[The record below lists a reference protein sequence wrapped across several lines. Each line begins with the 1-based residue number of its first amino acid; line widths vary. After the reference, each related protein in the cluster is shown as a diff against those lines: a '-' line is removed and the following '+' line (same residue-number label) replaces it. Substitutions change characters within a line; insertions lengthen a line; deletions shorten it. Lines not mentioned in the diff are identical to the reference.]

1 MYKKLLLLPLA
12 VLPVFLLATATYNSN
27 IDKTVYKKP
36 NLATVTNTRVIAN
49 NYLAT
54 DWMKELPDTRP
65 LSSLSLPGT
74 HDSTMYNGYGFLYTF
89 GGSLLATTQ
98 HFNFEDQLKI
108 GIRAFDLR
116 MQNDGRLVHGVIPS
130 YQTLD
135 DAFRFYA
142 DFLKKH
148 PTEFLVVRIKDENFN
163 VDKSYYAK
171 QANEEYKKVVHSKY
185 RNYVYNPE
193 GKDVNE
199 IARTKGFNI
208 GQYRGKIIVLNH
220 LHHKINTDN
229 VGGFRYRTIV
239 ANETTQDRYDE
250 INSSEE
256 KVKYITQHFEKSSSK
271 QYWDGRLFVNFTSYA
286 SGRRPDTSSPEVNQ
300 NVVNYIN
307 SHNSLTTLGLVF
319 SDFPGPSL
327 VQSIY
332 RTNFNY
338 TDYLLENGVL
348 GDNVENLKFESI
360 YEGDKKITLITNNNP
375 SAYSNLNIE
384 ITINNQNIKYLT
396 SSNFNSNKIVINLPD
411 ANLKHLQKIQVKTYK
426 LTPDYNWFP
435 QKTYNQK
442 NAELTVETNEFIER
456 QKELARI
463 QEARKDFNL
472 IKDNLQQQINILKNK
487 NNVYQ
492 NLIEKMKNLI
502 ETHNN
507 IVNSENASV
516 LSIQNSKNSLQ
527 SFLNTLE
534 YEKKKT
540 QQNYEKQQRKQE
552 FDNYNNSFYFS
563 ISPRNKANKLP
574 SQITG
579 KNLIKNS
586 ENSKYKISNISL
598 VGDDDKG
605 NIKITYTISDVNN
618 EFRNV
623 KNQTIQGFIT
633 NRDILI
639 QNTKKRYQ
647 NALSDVETFLAK
659 MKKPEYLGIKNR
671 LNSQINFLVE
681 NEQENV
687 SWYENSIDKIYE
699 YIKSAKN
706 DKNAKDQMIEK
717 EKNDSNNQDN
727 NQTEESDD
735 KAPAEENTEETTKES
750 DENTESS
757 ETENLNNTLIE
768 NENSQDSEESSDS
781 TSNTENNEDS
791 SENKSDTE
799 TSEDQ
804 ENTEKE
810 TDSST
815 SSENNE
821 ESPTEK
827 TNEKDQESNSENKDN
842 EDLSETND
850 SGNGSD
856 SSLEETD
863 STNKKE
869 SDSETTGTENGG
881 DSFSKEVGSTNENES
896 DLEAPAVPKNNDN
909 SSCSVDNTEKETAT
923 NTDNED
929 NNLSE
934 TKESNNQNVNS
945 DSITNN
951 TKNDDSSN
959 TKTNNESSNNK
970 NKKDKGLETD
980 KNSKNEKEKINKKES
995 SHKNYLFFL
1004 LPLGLGIVSVFSWII
1019 FRKKRSKK

>member
-1 MYKKLLLLPLA
+1 MHKKLLLLPLA
-12 VLPVFLLATATYNSN
+12 VLPVFSLAAATYNSN

-54 DWMKELPDTRP
+54 DRMKELPDTRP

-239 ANETTQDRYDE
+239 ANETTQDRYDG

-307 SHNSLTTLGLVF
+307 SHNNLTTLGLVF

-348 GDNVENLKFESI
+348 GDNVENLKFEPI
-360 YEGDKKITLITNNNP
+360 YEGDKKITLITNDNP
-375 SAYSNLNIE
+375 SAYRNLNIE
-384 ITINNQNIKYLT
+384 ITINNQKIKYLT

-442 NAELTVETNEFIER
+442 NTELTVETNEFIEK
-456 QKELARI
+456 QKELVRI

-472 IKDNLQQQINILKNK
+472 IKDNWQQQINILKNK

-507 IVNSENASV
+507 IVNSENANVS
-516 LSIQNSKNSLQ
+516 SIQNSKNSLQ

-534 YEKKKT
+534 DEKNKA

-563 ISPRNKANKLP
+563 VSTRNKTNKLP
-574 SQITG
+574 SQITS

-586 ENSKYKISNISL
+586 ENSKYKISTISL

-623 KNQTIQGFIT
+623 KNQIIQGFIT

-639 QNTKKRYQ
+639 QNAKKRYQ

-659 MKKPEYLGIKNR
+659 IKKPEYLEIKNR
-671 LNSQINFLVE
+671 LNSQINSLVE
-681 NEQENV
+681 NEQKNV

-699 YIKSAKN
+699 YIQSAKN

-717 EKNDSNNQDN
+717 EKNDSNSQDN
-727 NQTEESDD
+727 NQTEESND
-735 KAPAEENTEETTKES
+735 KTPTEETTKES
-750 DENTESS
+750 NENIESS
-757 ETENLNNTLIE
+757 ETENSNNTSIE

-781 TSNTENNEDS
+781 TANTKNNEDS
-791 SENKSDTE
+791 SENKND
-799 TSEDQ
+799 SEDSSKTKDS
-804 ENTEKE
+804 ENGS
-810 TDSST
+810 DT
-815 SSENNE
+815 SSEE
-821 ESPTEK
+821 A
-827 TNEKDQESNSENKDN
+827 NST
-842 EDLSETND
+842 SE
-850 SGNGSD
+850 
-856 SSLEETD
+856 
-863 STNKKE
+863 KE
-869 SDSETTGTENGG
+869 SDSEITGLENGG
-881 DSFSKEVGSTNENES
+881 DSFSKEAGSTNENES
-896 DLEAPAVPKNNDN
+896 DLETPADPKNNDN
-909 SSCSVDNTEKETAT
+909 SSSGVDNTEKGTET
-923 NTDNED
+923 NTNNED
-929 NNLSE
+929 NSDSSE
-934 TKESNNQNVNS
+934 LGKSNNQNVNS
-945 DSITNN
+945 DSTTNN
-951 TKNDDSSN
+951 TKKDDSSN
-959 TKTNNESSNNK
+959 TKTHNESSNNK

-980 KNSKNEKEKINKKES
+980 KNLKNKINLKNDKEKINKKES
-995 SHKNYLFFL
+995 SNKNYLFFL
-1004 LPLGLGIVSVFSWII
+1004 FPLGLGIVSLFSWII